1 MQCTL
6 RTCELITL
14 FFQSSLMVIA
24 EVLLTIIIRTPRAR
38 PATSLAVAGE
48 MSVGAAASIRGS
60 GESSQAFN

>member
-1 MQCTL
+1 
-6 RTCELITL
+6 
-14 FFQSSLMVIA
+14 MVIA